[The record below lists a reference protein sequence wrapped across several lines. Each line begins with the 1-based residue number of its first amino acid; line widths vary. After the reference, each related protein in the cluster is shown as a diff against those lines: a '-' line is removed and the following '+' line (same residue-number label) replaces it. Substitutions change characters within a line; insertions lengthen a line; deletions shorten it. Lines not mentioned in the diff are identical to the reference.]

1 MSYNSSYISPKC
13 KIGTNV
19 LIGSN
24 SFIYG
29 DVIIEDNCI
38 VENNVIIGHPSLD
51 DFKIIDKSKNV
62 DLNELY
68 DSISK
73 HKVSIGKNSI
83 IRSNSIIYSG
93 SIIGDNF
100 DCGHGVVI
108 RENCVFGND
117 VYVFVNTEFKREVR
131 VGNGCRLAGT
141 ICDRTIIGLFSSV
154 YGHTVHKYNIGFGGY
169 IEDAPTI
176 GNGVVVG
183 REAIIIG
190 GITIN
195 DFTLISSNSVVI
207 KSTKKF
213 GLYSG
218 NPAKFMKNRK
228 KEEYQQLLH
237 KINV

>member
-1 MSYNSSYISPKC
+1 MNHFNSYISPNC
-13 KIGTNV
+13 EIGTNV
-19 LIGSN
+19 LIGNN
-24 SFIYG
+24 SYIYG
-29 DVIIEDNCI
+29 NTVIGDNCI
-38 VENNVIIGHPSLD
+38 VENNVIIGHPSWEEH
-51 DFKIIDKSKNV
+51 KNIDKSINV
-62 DLNELY
+62 DLNEHY
-68 DSISK
+68 NSVSK

-83 IRSNSIIYSG
+83 IRSNSVIYSG

-117 VYVFVNTEFKREVR
+117 VYVFVNTEFKREVS

-141 ICDRTIIGLFSSV
+141 ICDRTVIGLYSSV

-169 IEDAPTI
+169 KEEAPTI

-195 DFTLISSNSVVI
+195 DFTFISSNSVVT

-218 NPAKFMKNRK
+218 NPAKFVKNRK
-228 KEEYQQLLH
+228 EEEYQQLLQ
-237 KINV
+237 KING